1 MIRLSAKTLSQ
12 HASLQVHV
20 PVVEGTLIFDDVS
33 SAPLR
38 NSWWWQS
45 WQTLLATFMAND
57 GRREQSVRVFTST
70 QVARLGYAHIC
81 QVLFFRSNRKAPLA
95 PSYIRFQTPA

>member
-45 WQTLLATFMAND
+45 WQTWLATFMAND